1 MKKITFVLFV
11 TFSINSFAQKLS
23 QENVPEVVKT
33 NFKTKFPAAEKAKW
47 EMDYENFEV
56 EFKLNKNEVSAAFD
70 KDGNWLETETPI
82 KPSTIPTEVKDFL
95 SKNFSGFEIKEAE
108 KKETANKGIL
118 YELEI
123 KKGELEYDIVVSE
136 KGQLISRTDN
146 DKGGKP
152 KSE

>member
-1 MKKITFVLFV
+1 MKQLTLILLATFTLN
-11 TFSINSFAQKLS
+11 TFAQKVNP
-23 QENVPEVVKT
+23 ENLPESVKSS
-33 NFKTKFPAAEKAKW
+33 FKAKFPTAEKVKW
-47 EMDYENFEV
+47 EMDYENFEA
-56 EFKLNKNEVSAAFD
+56 EFKLDKNEVSAEFD

-82 KPSTIPTEVKDFL
+82 KPTAIPAEVKDFL
-95 SKNFSGFEIKEAE
+95 SKNFSGFEIKEVE

-146 DKGGKP
+146 DKGRKP

>member
-1 MKKITFVLFV
+1 MKQLTLLLLFTFTLNA
-11 TFSINSFAQKLS
+11 IAQKVNP
-23 QENVPEVVKT
+23 ENVPESVK
-33 NFKTKFPAAEKAKW
+33 NSFKAKFPTAEKVKW
-47 EMDYENFEV
+47 EMDYENFEA
-56 EFKLNKNEVSAAFD
+56 EFKLDKNEVSAEFD

-82 KPSTIPTEVKDFL
+82 KPSAITTEVKDFL

-108 KKETANKGIL
+108 KKETVNKGIL